1 MPKLGFR
8 GLGFRVWTPAD
19 PVAGES
25 VHWGSLEEAP
35 ATFQKVV
42 KALSV
47 AAALAKQNN
56 LNR

>member
-1 MPKLGFR
+1 M